1 MRRHRGFD
9 RVGLEGDLILHE
21 PSFALVNG
29 FTPREVALEPVVQ
42 PDESALVTA
51 VPEVVAREVRI
62 TDLFVRSDLHSP
74 IVEELV
80 GFPPRPLP
88 GIEREVP
95 LGPLPLPDGLQFEV
109 FPDFFPIETQP
120 VIPSSWW
127 RREQLTVP
135 VAPDTSVSD
144 EDMFEI
150 TFEGGFGLNLVLPR
164 YELALDRVGAVD
176 EPRISIVDRNG
187 TDTLTVTLVE
197 TMSPAAQFGAGE
209 LAHVLAV
216 TLKYRVPVL
225 DGGGVVQ
232 VIPFPLVTLDAN
244 GTVVTAEL
252 PLATPGLRQ
261 QLLAAL
267 GSLEAG
273 TTLVVGRGIQVGV
286 PTGSTFPDGAPAYTE
301 ENLLLEWTPQPAPL
315 ILSDAHRARLGGG
328 DGGIAPMLR
337 IRIPFGER
345 SHSYWQ
351 DPARPERYYFTP
363 DRFLLARTSD
373 STHRPVLR
381 VRVTG
386 AATEAQL
393 RTVLEFHA
401 RPVLDPARLEAARP
415 TLQAEAAALGATGP
429 VRLEILPEVQ
439 PLLRLALPLDG
450 AAAGQLTERPGTEID
465 LELGLLHAETFG
477 LEDFRVVYEA
487 LFGASLSLLRGEIR
501 IGAGGG
507 APEDVPLELRLDRT
521 AGQVLAV
528 GLESAGSEGFAAR
541 LTNLIESPV
550 RIDQLSAVGLVNN
563 QRIPLAVTGLE
574 PGHRIEPGG
583 TAAVILVPTTP
594 VAALA
599 LDAVALQ
606 ESGVV
611 VEPDREAIWRLVF
624 DNRANAELTKA
635 VTVRAVPQQFTS
647 PDRPND
653 QVVAFVVTI
662 ERGETVQLTP
672 TELSVPATVRVPVAP
687 LLTGDPVPPIRYRTE
702 TVWQSGG
709 IGTSP
714 WRETDATILLPIKTA
729 PV

>member
-1 MRRHRGFD
+1 MRRHRSFD
-9 RVGLEGDLILHE
+9 RVGLEGDLILRE
-21 PSFALVNG
+21 PSFALMNG
-29 FTPREVALEPVVQ
+29 FTPREVGLEPVVQ
-42 PDESALVTA
+42 PDGSALVTA

-74 IVEELV
+74 PVEDLV
-80 GFPPRPLP
+80 GFPLRPLP
-88 GIEREVP
+88 DIERPVP
-95 LGPLPLPDGLQFEV
+95 LGPLVFPEGLRFEV

-120 VIPSSWW
+120 AIPPSWR

-144 EDMFEI
+144 EDVFEF
-150 TFEGGFGLNLVLPR
+150 TEAEFRLNLVLPR
-164 YELALDRVGAVD
+164 YELALDRVGEVD
-176 EPRISIVDRNG
+176 EPQISITERNG

-197 TMSPAAQFGAGE
+197 TMSPVAQFGAGE

-225 DGGGVVQ
+225 DGGNVVQ
-232 VIPFPLVTLDAN
+232 LIPFPSVTLDAN
-244 GTVVTAEL
+244 GRVVTAEL
-252 PLATPGLRQ
+252 PLTTPGLRQ

-328 DGGIAPMLR
+328 DGDIAPMLR
-337 IRIPFGER
+337 VRIPFGER

-381 VRVTG
+381 VRAAG

-415 TLQAEAAALGATGP
+415 SLQAEAVARGATGP

-450 AAAGQLTERPGTEID
+450 AATGQLTERPGTAID

-477 LEDFRVVYEA
+477 LADFRVVYEA

-507 APEDVPLELRLDRT
+507 TPEDVPLELRLDRT
-521 AGQVLAV
+521 VGPVLAV
-528 GLESAGSEGFAAR
+528 SLEGAGPGGFAAR

-550 RIDQLSAVGLVNN
+550 RIDQLSAIGLVDK
-563 QRIPLAVTGLE
+563 QRVALTVTGLT
-574 PGHRIEPGG
+574 PGHRIEPGT
-583 TAAVILVPTTP
+583 TAAIVLVPATP
-594 VAALA
+594 LAVLA
-599 LDAVALQ
+599 LDAVALD

-611 VEPDREAIWRLVF
+611 VEPDRQAIWRLVF
-624 DNRANAELTKA
+624 DDRANTELTKA

-662 ERGETVQLTP
+662 ERGETVQLTQ
-672 TELSVPATVRVPVAP
+672 TELSAPATVRVPIAP

-729 PV
+729 PA